1 MMELLKLENIS
12 AGYGDDTIIEDI
24 NFTIDKSEFTAL
36 LGLNGSGKTTLLKTI
51 SGLITPTKGKCLL
64 NEQDIFSLKEKER
77 AQKISFMSQRHSIV
91 YDIKVVDV
99 VVMGITP
106 YLNTFQSPSNAHRKL
121 AYEMIQLMGMDE
133 VKDSNF
139 NNLSEGQKQ
148 LIIIARNL
156 MQNAALMLFDE
167 PDSAL
172 DFINKHM
179 VLSKIRQ
186 VVKKNNR
193 GGLITLHDPNYALNY
208 CDRIIL
214 IDNGKVFA
222 DFTTAGIST
231 EFLKDTFTPIYD
243 EIEVIEH
250 KGRFIIMRS
259 DYETRI

>member
-1 MMELLKLENIS
+1 MELLKLENIS
-12 AGYGDDTIIEDI
+12 AGYGDKLIIKDI
-24 NFTIDKSEFTAL
+24 NFTIDNSEFTAL
-36 LGLNGSGKTTLLKTI
+36 LGLNGTGKTTLLKTI
-51 SGLITPTKGKCLL
+51 SGLIKPLSGTCLL
-64 NEQDIFSLKEKER
+64 EGQDIFMLKEKER

-99 VVMGITP
+99 VLMGITP
-106 YLNTFQSPSNAHRKL
+106 YLNVFQTPSKNHREL
-121 AYEMIQLMGMDE
+121 AYEMIHLMGMNE

-139 NNLSEGQKQ
+139 NYLSEGQKQ

-172 DFINKHM
+172 DFVNKHM

-186 VVKKNNR
+186 LVKTDKR

-214 IDNGKVFA
+214 VDEGRVYA
-222 DFTTAGIST
+222 DFKRADIST
-231 EFLKDTFTPIYD
+231 NILKDIFTPIYG
-243 EIEVIEH
+243 EIEVIKQDE
-250 KGRFIIMRS
+250 KYIIMRS
-259 DYETRI
+259 DYESRI

>member
-1 MMELLKLENIS
+1 MELLKLENIS
-12 AGYGDDTIIEDI
+12 SGYGDDIIIRDI
-24 NFTIDKSEFTAL
+24 NFTMENSEFTAL
-36 LGLNGSGKTTLLKTI
+36 LGLNGTGKTTLLKTI
-51 SGLITPTKGKCLL
+51 SGLIKPNEGKCLL
-64 NEQDIFSLKEKER
+64 NDQDIFTLKEKER

-106 YLNTFQSPSNAHRKL
+106 YLNTFQSPSKKDRKK
-121 AYEMIQLMGMDE
+121 AYEMINLMGMDE
-133 VKDSNF
+133 VKNSNF

-179 VLSKIRQ
+179 VLSKIQ
-186 VVKKNNR
+186 KVVKKNKR
-193 GGLITLHDPNYALNY
+193 GGMITLHDPNYALNY
-208 CDRIIL
+208 CDRIIV
-214 IDNGKVFA
+214 IENGNVFA
-222 DFTTAGIST
+222 DFNTENIST
-231 EFLKDTFTPIYD
+231 EFLKDTFTPIYG

-250 KGRFIIMRS
+250 NGKFIIMRS
-259 DYETRI
+259 DYETGI